1 VRGNGVDKLP
11 GLWRMQNYTIERVV
25 GEGSFG
31 KALLCRRKGDQRRV
45 IIKQVS
51 IARMSSKDAQRTE
64 LEATL
69 LSRLNHPN
77 IVAFIDS
84 FKTPSHLHIVME
96 YAEAGDLEGL
106 VKNRKGKLIPQKEVL
121 HLFVQIALALKHI
134 HDRKILHRDLKSQNI
149 FLTQAGIVKLG
160 DFGVSRVLERT
171 VDLAATQVGTPYY
184 MPPEICNNTKY
195 NSKCDI
201 WSLGV
206 ILFELM
212 TLSLPFK
219 GSNMQQLLRNI
230 TSQAAPPV
238 SSSYTAELRQ
248 ILDSMLCKNQMRR
261 PGINAVLKSPV
272 LQNLF
277 VHYLDENVK
286 QQEFSHTVLHGAHI
300 LKSRPV
306 GQVPNPISPPLN
318 SKSPPTNQVS
328 APSVGQRNDYLER
341 EKLLKERDDSR
352 KLQRAAE
359 ERRERER
366 ERERL
371 QAAAIQALRD
381 VQREKEKDR
390 ERDIE
395 RARERLA
402 AEKRAVELAKH
413 RAAEREKQKEKERQR
428 EREKQKLVDLAREK
442 AVEAER
448 QLRARRE
455 RDLKIQQD
463 HKDASPTNNC
473 SPKVQ
478 PSISPPAEPTSA
490 RGLAAKRQANLQA
503 YEREK
508 EEQTKLARARL
519 RNQMAIG
526 HQPTKSPSIAALSP
540 ASARGALSPTPISRP
555 SPKPTPVAQSKVDA
569 MMVRDLKKMDDD
581 DTDSSEERELLRRLG
596 PPPPSSKT
604 PRGKGLALEKPKSAA
619 SALDGL
625 GVGQEW
631 LSELEH
637 RMGNLKVMY

>member
-1 VRGNGVDKLP
+1 
-11 GLWRMQNYTIERVV
+11 MQNYTIERVV

-77 IVAFIDS
+77 IVAFIDT

-261 PGINAVLKSPV
+261 PGINSVLKSPV

-306 GQVPNPISPPLN
+306 CQVPNPVPISPPLN
-318 SKSPPTNQVS
+318 AKSPPTNQAP
-328 APSVGQRNDYLER
+328 APSIGQRNDYLER
-341 EKLLKERDDSR
+341 EKLLNEREDSR

-366 ERERL
+366 ERERA
-371 QAAAIQALRD
+371 QSAAIQALRD

-390 ERDIE
+390 ERGIE

-402 AEKRAVELAKH
+402 AEKKAVELAKH

-428 EREKQKLVDLAREK
+428 EREKQKLVDLTREK
-442 AVEAER
+442 AVVAER

-463 HKDASPTNNC
+463 QNDASPIWKNC

-490 RGLAAKRQANLQA
+490 RDLAAKRQTSLQA

-526 HQPTKSPSIAALSP
+526 QQPTKSPSVVALSP
-540 ASARGALSPTPISRP
+540 APARGALSPPPTSRP
-555 SPKPTPVAQSKVDA
+555 SPKLTPVAQSKVDA

-581 DTDSSEERELLRRLG
+581 DTDSSEERESLRRLG
-596 PPPPSSKT
+596 PPPPSSSKN

-637 RMGNLKVMY
+637 RMGNLKVNFANSTKTF